1 MNEKLE
7 PDYTHRALTEKIIGV
22 YYAVYNELGYGFL
35 ESVYKESM
43 FVALREVGLSVKK
56 EVPIEVFFRG
66 VKVGDFKCDLLVND
80 TVLIELK
87 ASRIIDAWFEAQ
99 LLNYL
104 RATRLEIGL
113 LFNFGPKSYFKR
125 LAYSNARK
133 EICVNLRVSAA
144 RGIS

>member
-1 MNEKLE
+1 M
-7 PDYTHRALTEKIIGV
+7 
-22 YYAVYNELGYGFL
+22 YNELGYGFL
-35 ESVYKESM
+35 ESVYREAM
-43 FVALREVGLSVKK
+43 IIALREAGLDVKK

-66 VKVGDFKCDLLVND
+66 AKVGDFRCDLLVND
-80 TVLIELK
+80 VVLIELK
-87 ASRIIDAWFEAQ
+87 AAKSVDSSFEAQ

-125 LAYSNARK
+125 LAYSNTRK

-144 RGIS
+144 KGSA

>member
-1 MNEKLE
+1 MNQKFEA
-7 PDYTHRALTEKIIGV
+7 DYTHRALTEKIIGV
-22 YYAVYNELGYGFL
+22 YYSVYNELGYGFL
-35 ESVYKESM
+35 ESVYQESM
-43 FVALREVGLSVKK
+43 LLALREAGLSVKR

-66 VKVGDFKCDLLVND
+66 IKVGDFRCDLLVND
-80 TVLIELK
+80 IVLIELK
-87 ASRIIDAWFEAQ
+87 ASRTIDPSFEAQ

-125 LAYSNARK
+125 LAYSNTRK

-144 RGIS
+144 KGTP